1 LSKDISWMLETK
13 AKVKHPQ
20 VGPGDR
26 VKVSVKTKEGD
37 KERTQA
43 FSGVVIRV
51 RKGANSANFTVRH
64 IAYGIGVERTF
75 FMNSP
80 FVEKIEIVSQ
90 GDVRRARLFY
100 LRGLSTRASKAKL
113 KSKARIMAPELVVE
127 EQPDAEEQAEAA
139 EQPEAAGKPA
149 AATETK
155 E

>member
-1 LSKDISWMLETK
+1 MLETK

-20 VGPGDR
+20 INPGDR

-75 FMNSP
+75 FVNSP
-80 FVEKIEIVSQ
+80 FVEKVVCH
-90 GDVRRARLFY
+90 GDVRRAKVV
-100 LRGLSTRASKAKL
+100 LSPRPQQPASRP
-113 KSKARIMAPELVVE
+113 S
-127 EQPDAEEQAEAA
+127 
-139 EQPEAAGKPA
+139 
-149 AATETK
+149 
-155 E
+155 

>member
-1 LSKDISWMLETK
+1 MLETK

-20 VGPGDR
+20 INPGDR

-80 FVEKIEIVSQ
+80 FVEKVEIVSR

-127 EQPDAEEQAEAA
+127 EQPEAEEQAEAA
-139 EQPEAAGKPA
+139 EQPEAAEKPA
-149 AATETK
+149 EATKTK

>member
-1 LSKDISWMLETK
+1 MSKDISWMLETK

-43 FSGVVIRV
+43 FSGIVIRV
-51 RKGANSANFTVRH
+51 RKGNVKANFTVRH

-80 FVEKIEIVSQ
+80 FVEKVEIVSQ

-127 EQPDAEEQAEAA
+127 EQPEAEEQAEAA
-139 EQPEAAGKPA
+139 EKPA
-149 AATETK
+149 ETAETK

>member
-1 LSKDISWMLETK
+1 MLETK

-43 FSGVVIRV
+43 FSGIVIRV
-51 RKGANSANFTVRH
+51 RKGNVKANFTVRH

-80 FVEKIEIVSQ
+80 FVEKVEIVSQ

-127 EQPDAEEQAEAA
+127 EQPEAEEQAEAA
-139 EQPEAAGKPA
+139 EKPA
-149 AATETK
+149 ETAETK

>member
-1 LSKDISWMLETK
+1 MLETK

-43 FSGVVIRV
+43 FSGIVIRV

-100 LRGLSTRASKAKL
+100 LRG
-113 KSKARIMAPELVVE
+113 
-127 EQPDAEEQAEAA
+127 QAEV
-139 EQPEAAGKPA
+139 EGQDHGAG
-149 AATETK
+149 TGGRRTTGSRGTGRSCRTTRGRRETRRDHRNK
-155 E
+155 GVASP

>member
-1 LSKDISWMLETK
+1 MLETK
-13 AKVKHPQ
+13 GKVKHPQ

-43 FSGVVIRV
+43 FSGIVIRV
-51 RKGANSANFTVRH
+51 RKGNVKANFTVRH

-80 FVEKIEIVSQ
+80 FVEKVEIVSQ

-127 EQPDAEEQAEAA
+127 EQPEAEEQAEAA
-139 EQPEAAGKPA
+139 EKPA
-149 AATETK
+149 ETAETK

>member
-43 FSGVVIRV
+43 FSGIVIRV
-51 RKGANSANFTVRH
+51 RKGNVKANFTVRH

-80 FVEKIEIVSQ
+80 FVEKVEIVSQ

-127 EQPDAEEQAEAA
+127 EQPEAEEQAEAA
-139 EQPEAAGKPA
+139 EKPA
-149 AATETK
+149 ETAETK